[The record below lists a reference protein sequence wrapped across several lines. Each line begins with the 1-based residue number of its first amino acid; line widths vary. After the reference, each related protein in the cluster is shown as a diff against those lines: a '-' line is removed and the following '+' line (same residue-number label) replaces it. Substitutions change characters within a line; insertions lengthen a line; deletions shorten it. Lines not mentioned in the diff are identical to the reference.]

1 MRAVFRKAGKDVVFS
16 PQLLDAIRETH
27 HKGEQSIVLL
37 NRRGFSSF
45 VLCRSCGESLRCKN
59 CDITMTYHKIDRRLV
74 CHYCNHTVATPT
86 ECPFCKSE
94 YLYFI
99 GQGTEKLE
107 ELLNRIF
114 PKMRIARVDRDTMQR
129 KGEMSKTLFAFDR
142 GEIDML
148 VGTQM
153 LAKGHDFHNVTLVGV
168 VSVDTGLGLPD
179 FRSAERTFQLLTQV
193 AGRAGRGQLRGTVLI
208 QTYYPEHYAL
218 RFAADQDYE
227 GFYNEEIKYR
237 ERMSYPPFVAIASI
251 MIKHKDRGYAMK
263 SATILRSALDAA
275 NRDRQ
280 IRILGPAQA
289 SIAKIKNEY
298 RIQLILKSAN
308 RRSLRDTID
317 AAIAHAETSGCDRRI
332 VQIEIDPVDLM

>member
-1 MRAVFRKAGKDVVFS
+1 
-16 PQLLDAIRETH
+16 
-27 HKGEQSIVLL
+27 
-37 NRRGFSSF
+37 
-45 VLCRSCGESLRCKN
+45 
-59 CDITMTYHKIDRRLV
+59 MTYHKIDRRLV

-86 ECPFCKSE
+86 ECPFCHSE

-114 PKMRIARVDRDTMQR
+114 PEMRIARVDRDTMQR
-129 KGEMSKTLFAFDR
+129 KGEISKTLFAFDR

-179 FRSAERTFQLLTQV
+179 FRSAERTFQLITQV

-218 RFAADQDYE
+218 RFAAAQDYE
-227 GFYNEEIKYR
+227 GFYNEEIKFR
-237 ERMSYPPFVAIASI
+237 ERLSYPPFVAIASI
-251 MIKHKDRGYAMK
+251 MIKHKDREYAMK
-263 SATILRSALDAA
+263 SASILRSALDDA
-275 NRDRQ
+275 NPDRQ
-280 IRILGPAQA
+280 IRILGPAPA
-289 SIAKIKNEY
+289 SIGKIKNEY

-308 RRSLRDTID
+308 RRSLRDTLD
-317 AAIAHAETSGCDRRI
+317 AALARAETSGCDRRI